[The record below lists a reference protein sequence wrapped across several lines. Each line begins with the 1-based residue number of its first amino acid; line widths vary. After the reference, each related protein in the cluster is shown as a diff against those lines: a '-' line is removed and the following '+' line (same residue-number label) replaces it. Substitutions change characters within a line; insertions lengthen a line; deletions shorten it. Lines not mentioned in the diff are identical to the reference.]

1 MPLCSTNEGSVSA
14 EAPQGSRNPLCVG
27 MCVCLRRRRG
37 QYIHMCVCV
46 CVHSDRL
53 IENTRGGELN
63 TVCLLSVSYLTPL
76 PAGPIQY
83 SVYNGYSMRSIRQ
96 HCMEAA
102 VFAI

>member
-1 MPLCSTNEGSVSA
+1 
-14 EAPQGSRNPLCVG
+14 
-27 MCVCLRRRRG
+27 MCVFDEEAWA
-37 QYIHMCVCV
+37 IHSHVCV

-63 TVCLLSVSYLTPL
+63 AVCLLSVSYLTPL